1 LKTFNIISGMLFYA
15 QFLKKKLSLPREVK
29 KSLLLK
35 SKTMAV
41 PSVLFK
47 LLYWYINTVDKK
59 KEIIF
64 MNYGYHDI
72 EESIELHSNDEV
84 NRYSIQLYHRLAKM
98 VEIKDKDIVEVGSGR
113 GGGLAYITKR
123 FKPATALGIDLDSKA
138 AKFGNKQYNLQ
149 GLRFKHGDAQDLDL
163 ADESV
168 DIIFNVESSHRYPK
182 MELFLNS
189 VYSALKP
196 GGHFLYTDFRL
207 KNEMPILTH
216 QLSKYNYIKFDEQ
229 FINEQVKL
237 ALEIDSARRV
247 ALVKKF
253 VPFFLQKY
261 INDFAGSLGS
271 PTYRHIENGEMVY
284 FVFCF
289 QKPLKG

>member
-1 LKTFNIISGMLFYA
+1 MRILKNF
-15 QFLKKKLSLPREVK
+15 LSLLGEVK
-29 KSLLLK
+29 KNPHPKILN
-35 SKTMAV
+35 MAV
-41 PSVLFK
+41 PSILFK

-64 MNYGYHDI
+64 MNYGYHDA
-72 EESIELHSNDEV
+72 EESIELHTNDEV

-98 VEIKDKDIVEVGSGR
+98 AEIKDKDIVEVGSGR
-113 GGGLAYITKR
+113 GGGIAYITKR
-123 FKPATALGIDLDSKA
+123 FKPASALGIDLDSKA
-138 AKFGNKQYNLQ
+138 AKFGNKHYNLK
-149 GLRFKHGDAQDLDL
+149 GLSFQQGDAQHLDL

-182 MELFLNS
+182 MELFLDG
-189 VYSALKP
+189 VYRALKP
-196 GGHFLYTDFRL
+196 GGHFLYTDFR
-207 KNEMPILTH
+207 NQEEMPILTH
-216 QLSKYNYIKFDEQ
+216 QLSKYDYIKFDEQ

-247 ALVKKF
+247 KLVKKF
-253 VPFFLQKY
+253 IPFFLQKY
-261 INDFAGSLGS
+261 IHDFAGSQGS
-271 PTYRHIENGEMVY
+271 PTYKNIESGEMVY

>member
-1 LKTFNIISGMLFYA
+1 
-15 QFLKKKLSLPREVK
+15 
-29 KSLLLK
+29 
-35 SKTMAV
+35 MAV

-59 KEIIF
+59 KEILF

-72 EESIELHSNDEV
+72 EESIELHTNDEV

-98 VEIKDKDIVEVGSGR
+98 VEINGKDIIEVGSGR
-113 GGGLAYITKR
+113 GGGIAYITKR
-123 FKPATALGIDLDSKA
+123 FNPASALGIDLDSKA
-138 AKFGNKQYNLQ
+138 AKFGNKHYNLK
-149 GLRFKHGDAQDLDL
+149 GLSFKQGDAQNLDL
-163 ADESV
+163 KEESV

-182 MELFLNS
+182 MELFLDS
-189 VYSALKP
+189 VYGALKP
-196 GGHFLYTDFRL
+196 GGHFLYTDFRSREDM
-207 KNEMPILTH
+207 KVLTH
-216 QLSKYNYIKFDEQ
+216 QLAKYDYIKFDEQ

-253 VPFFLQKY
+253 VPFFLQKFIY
-261 INDFAGSLGS
+261 DFAGSQGS
-271 PTYRHIENGEMVY
+271 PTYKHIESGEMIY

-289 QKPLKG
+289 QKPL

>member
-1 LKTFNIISGMLFYA
+1 
-15 QFLKKKLSLPREVK
+15 
-29 KSLLLK
+29 
-35 SKTMAV
+35 MAV

-64 MNYGYHDI
+64 MNYGYHDV
-72 EESIELHSNDEV
+72 EESIELHSSDEV

-113 GGGLAYITKR
+113 GGGISYITKR
-123 FKPATALGIDLDSKA
+123 FKPASALGIDLDSKA
-138 AKFGNKQYNLQ
+138 AKFGNKHYKLK
-149 GLRFKHGDAQDLDL
+149 GLRFQQGDAQSLDL

-182 MELFLNS
+182 VELFLDS
-189 VYSALKP
+189 VYRALRP
-196 GGHFLYTDFRL
+196 GGHFLYTDFRR
-207 KNEMPILTH
+207 KEDMATLTH
-216 QLSKYNYIKFDEQ
+216 QLSKYDYIKFDEQ
-229 FINEQVKL
+229 LINEQVKL

-247 ALVKKF
+247 ALIKRF

-261 INDFAGSLGS
+261 IHDFAGSQGS
-271 PTYRHIENGEMVY
+271 PTYKHIESGDMVY
-284 FVFCF
+284 FVLCF
-289 QKPLKG
+289 QKPFKN

>member
-1 LKTFNIISGMLFYA
+1 
-15 QFLKKKLSLPREVK
+15 
-29 KSLLLK
+29 
-35 SKTMAV
+35 MAV

-59 KEIIF
+59 KEILF

-72 EESIELHSNDEV
+72 EESIELHTNDEV

-98 VEIKDKDIVEVGSGR
+98 VEIKDKDIIEVGSGR

-123 FKPATALGIDLDSKA
+123 FKPATAIGIDLDSKA
-138 AKFGNKQYNLQ
+138 AKFGNKQYNLK
-149 GLRFKHGDAQDLDL
+149 GLSFKQGDAQNLDL
-163 ADESV
+163 EKESV

-182 MELFLNS
+182 MEHFLDS
-189 VYSALKP
+189 VYDALKP
-196 GGHFLYTDFRL
+196 GGHFLYTDFRS
-207 KNEMPILTH
+207 KTDMPVLTH
-216 QLSKYNYIKFDEQ
+216 QLAKYDYIKFDEQ

-247 ALVKKF
+247 ELVKRF

-261 INDFAGSLGS
+261 INDFAGSQGS
-271 PTYRHIENGEMVY
+271 PTYKHIESGDMVY

-289 QKPLKG
+289 QKPLKS

>member
-1 LKTFNIISGMLFYA
+1 
-15 QFLKKKLSLPREVK
+15 
-29 KSLLLK
+29 
-35 SKTMAV
+35 MAV

-59 KEIIF
+59 KEILF

-72 EESIELHSNDEV
+72 EESIELHTNDEV

-98 VEIKDKDIVEVGSGR
+98 VEINDKDIVEVGSGR

-123 FKPATALGIDLDSKA
+123 FKPATAIGIDLDSKA
-138 AKFGNKQYNLQ
+138 AKFGNKQYNLK
-149 GLRFKHGDAQDLDL
+149 GLSFKQGDAQNLDL
-163 ADESV
+163 EKESV

-182 MELFLNS
+182 MDHFLDS

-196 GGHFLYTDFRL
+196 GGHFLYTDFRS
-207 KNEMPILTH
+207 KNDMPVLIH
-216 QLSKYNYIKFDEQ
+216 QLAKYDYIKFDEQ

-247 ALVKKF
+247 ELVKRF

-261 INDFAGSLGS
+261 INDFAGSQGS
-271 PTYRHIENGEMVY
+271 PTYKHIESGDMVY

-289 QKPLKG
+289 QKPLKS

>member
-1 LKTFNIISGMLFYA
+1 
-15 QFLKKKLSLPREVK
+15 
-29 KSLLLK
+29 
-35 SKTMAV
+35 
-41 PSVLFK
+41 
-47 LLYWYINTVDKK
+47 
-59 KEIIF
+59 
-64 MNYGYHDI
+64 MNYGYHDV
-72 EESIELHSNDEV
+72 EESIELHTNDEV

-98 VEIKDKDIVEVGSGR
+98 VEIKDKDIGEVGSGR
-113 GGGLAYITKR
+113 GGGLAYITKS
-123 FKPATALGIDLDSKA
+123 FKPASALGIDLDSKA

-149 GLRFKHGDAQDLDL
+149 GLSFVQGDAQNLDL

-182 MELFLNS
+182 MEHFLDS

-207 KNEMPILTH
+207 KNDMPLLIH
-216 QLSKYNYIKFDEQ
+216 QLSKYDYIKFDEQ

-247 ALVKKF
+247 LLVKKF

-261 INDFAGSLGS
+261 IHDFAGSQGS
-271 PTYRHIENGEMVY
+271 PTHKHIESGDMVY

-289 QKPLKG
+289 QKPTKS

>member
-1 LKTFNIISGMLFYA
+1 
-15 QFLKKKLSLPREVK
+15 
-29 KSLLLK
+29 
-35 SKTMAV
+35 MAV

-59 KEIIF
+59 KEILF

-72 EESIELHSNDEV
+72 EESIELHTNDEV

-98 VEIKDKDIVEVGSGR
+98 VEIKNKDIVEVGSGR

-138 AKFGNKQYNLQ
+138 AKFGNKQYNFK
-149 GLRFKHGDAQDLDL
+149 GLSFKQGDAQNLDL

-168 DIIFNVESSHRYPK
+168 DIIFNVESSHRYSK
-182 MELFLNS
+182 MELFLDS

-196 GGHFLYTDFRL
+196 GGHFLYADFRL
-207 KNEMPILTH
+207 KTDMGVLTH
-216 QLSKYNYIKFDEQ
+216 QLSKYDFIKFDEQ

-253 VPFFLQKY
+253 VPFFLQRY

-271 PTYRHIENGEMVY
+271 PTYKHIESGEMVY